1 LKQLSKAIKS
11 PFRLEGDNN
20 NGPWES
26 EVVSGFLFLTTI
38 QENPV
43 RVWHWPVISI
53 DIKCEMVTV
62 NKWNNNNNK
71 SVFFL
76 NNKKFRFSWR
86 DFTGR
91 GREVAHYWKSVK
103 HYKHLHSSCFFSKKT
118 LPPARLPI
126 VTPTTCLYTY
136 PAPFTWHTVATT
148 TKPNIFLKKEK
159 KKSFGHTMMMS
170 PKRCFYREKLVESSN
185 FERVGWQK
193 TKPTQNLGFS
203 FFFNEYLVLE
213 EIK

>member
-1 LKQLSKAIKS
+1 
-11 PFRLEGDNN
+11 
-20 NGPWES
+20 
-26 EVVSGFLFLTTI
+26 
-38 QENPV
+38 
-43 RVWHWPVISI
+43 
-53 DIKCEMVTV
+53 MVTV
-62 NKWNNNNNK
+62 NKWNNNNK

-148 TKPNIFLKKEK
+148 TKPKFFWK
-159 KKSFGHTMMMS
+159 KKKKKVLRSHDDDVSETM
-170 PKRCFYREKLVESSN
+170 FLQREKLVESSN

-193 TKPTQNLGFS
+193 TKPTQNLGF
-203 FFFNEYLVLE
+203 FLFLFFNEYLVLE